1 MKNFRRAIRDSLH
14 FWPSI
19 VLATM
24 CSFGV
29 AALWGGNIGALFPVI
44 ETTLKGESLQSGFK
58 TAIEKSKAK
67 LLTWQA
73 AQPVDPVEISQIE
86 DEKSRLAWNQWL
98 LDLTDA
104 CLPTDPFSTICWI
117 MGFLIFT
124 TLIKHLLMVA
134 NDLLIAR
141 VSTNIARSLRLKIFE
156 KALAFDRRTYD
167 NYGTSGLL
175 AAITHTSDALSTGLI
190 NFFGAAVREP
200 LRIISCLILASCIC
214 WRLLLL
220 SLILA
225 PALIWIVTFFN
236 RKLRAVGSSILTR
249 NKGFHEVIL
258 EALGNV
264 FTVQAYTMEADE
276 QRRFE
281 QCTKEM
287 QNCSLKMTFYSSMSK
302 PFTELIGVAMIAIT
316 VCAGAYLIVNK
327 QTHIFFLQICDEPM
341 TITKLLIFF
350 GLLVGASDPL
360 RKLSGVFTSI
370 YLGSIAAD
378 SLYQMLDY
386 QRVLKEPDQPASIEH
401 PHSLLELKNVTFHY
415 NNTNPVL
422 KSVDLSVPFGKT
434 IAILGTNGSGKSTL
448 IQLLCRFHDPI
459 MGSIALN
466 GFDYRQISIND
477 LRKRIAL
484 VSQTTELFNRSVM
497 DNIRYGSPESTED
510 DAIQAAKLAHAH
522 DFITESLSD
531 GYNTI
536 VGQSGQRLSGGQ
548 RQRIALARA
557 ILRRPEILILDES
570 TSQIDMAS
578 ELQIRETLQAMKGK
592 FTIIIITHRE
602 ALVALA
608 DETYE
613 MQDGQLKSIAYDWQ
627 DAA

>member
-19 VLATM
+19 VLATL

-44 ETTLKGESLQSGFK
+44 ETTLKGESIQKGLEAAVASSQSRLNDLQ
-58 TAIEKSKAK
+58 ANPAK
-67 LLTWQA
+67 LEEYA
-73 AQPVDPVEISQIE
+73 VFIAE
-86 DEKSRLAWNQWL
+86 EKTRLERNQWL
-98 LDLTDA
+98 LDWA
-104 CLPTDPFSTICWI
+104 NAYLPTDPFITICWI
-117 MGFLIFT
+117 MGLLMCT
-124 TLIKHLLMVA
+124 TLIKHLLMLA
-134 NDLLIAR
+134 NELLIAR
-141 VSTNIARSLRLKIFE
+141 VSTSIARSLRLKVFE
-156 KALAFDRRTYD
+156 KSLSFDRRTFD
-167 NYGTSGLL
+167 SHGTSGLL
-175 AAITHTSDALSTGLI
+175 SAITHTSEALSAGLI

-200 LRIISCLILASCIC
+200 LRIIACLILASCIC

-220 SLILA
+220 SLVLA
-225 PALIWIVTFFN
+225 PVLIWIVTFFN
-236 RKLRAVGSSILTR
+236 RKLRSVGSTILSR
-249 NKGFHEVIL
+249 NAGFHEVIL

-264 FTVQAYTMEADE
+264 FTVQAYTMEESE
-276 QRRFE
+276 QKRFE

-287 QNCSLKMTFYSSMSK
+287 QRCSLRMTFYTSMSK
-302 PFTELIGVAMIAIT
+302 PFTELIGVGMIAIT

-341 TITKLLIFF
+341 TISKLLVFF

-370 YLGSIAAD
+370 YVGGMAAD
-378 SLYQMLDY
+378 SLYQLLDY
-386 QRVLKEPDQPASIEH
+386 HPVLKEPDQPTLIGH
-401 PHSLLELKNVTFHY
+401 PHQILELKDVTFHY
-415 NNTNPVL
+415 NSTNPVL
-422 KSVDLSVPFGKT
+422 KSVNLTVPYGKT
-434 IAILGTNGSGKSTL
+434 VAILGSNGSGKSTL
-448 IQLLCRFHDPI
+448 IQLLGRYHDPI
-459 MGSIALN
+459 MGSISMN
-466 GFDYRQISIND
+466 GVDYRQLSLLD

-497 DNIRYGSPESTED
+497 ENIRYGSPESTED
-510 DAIQAAKLAHAH
+510 DAMQAAKLAHAH
-522 DFITESLSD
+522 DFILGSLSD
-531 GYNTI
+531 GYNTVI
-536 VGQSGQRLSGGQ
+536 GQSGQRLSGGQ

-578 ELQIRETLQAMKGK
+578 ELQIRETLKAMKGR

-608 DETYE
+608 DETYA
-613 MQDGQLKSIAYDWQ
+613 MQDGQLKPITYDWQ
-627 DAA
+627 NAA